1 MLPLASAAAPTL
13 GHCAGLTGGRA
24 ENCPRW
30 CQSGRKVPA
39 NVTAAEGDGTKDP
52 EMLKPLN
59 LVQGKWALAVGEL
72 RARCHLLSRARELGS
87 LPTQA
92 PLPRPR
98 SSSGQQLAAGSK
110 GSRCQGDVLPISVR
124 FWLGVD
130 VLLSPH
136 QPCPSWREQGE
147 TRSICQP
154 GPGPSVQPPW
164 PVDYRQFASMSDCG
178 LTMGSLCLER
188 EGSNLNLNCHSFR
201 GATWH

>member
-1 MLPLASAAAPTL
+1 MLEVWGLQICTRRHERGARAAGSHTLPPRCWPLAPAAAP
-13 GHCAGLTGGRA
+13 GLTGGRA
-24 ENCPRW
+24 ENCPTW

-39 NVTAAEGDGTKDP
+39 NATAAEGDGTKDS

-72 RARCHLLSRARELGS
+72 RARCHLLSCARELGS

-92 PLPRPR
+92 PLPHPR

-147 TRSICQP
+147 TRSICQRAAP
-154 GPGPSVQPPW
+154 LAG
-164 PVDYRQFASMSDCG
+164 
-178 LTMGSLCLER
+178 
-188 EGSNLNLNCHSFR
+188 
-201 GATWH
+201 